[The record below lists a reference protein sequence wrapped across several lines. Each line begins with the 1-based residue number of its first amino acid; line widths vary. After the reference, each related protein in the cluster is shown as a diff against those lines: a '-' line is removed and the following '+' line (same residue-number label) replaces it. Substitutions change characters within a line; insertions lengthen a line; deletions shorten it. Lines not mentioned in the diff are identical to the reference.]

1 MNPSDLYARLRET
14 VLAAL
19 AQIIPDL
26 PADIAA
32 RVEVTPTRD
41 PAHGDMATNAAMV
54 TAKAARQPPAKIAA
68 ALVQHLAGAPDIA
81 SAVAAGPGFVNL
93 RLHSHTFRALLP
105 IILNQAESY
114 GDGTA
119 GSGTKINVEYVSANP
134 TGPMHIGHC
143 RGAVV
148 GDALANLLAKAGYD
162 VTKEF
167 YINDAGAQ
175 VTALAWAAYWRYL
188 QAIGTPLSEAD
199 FTEEVPGGLQYRG
212 DYLIPIGALLAEQ
225 YGASLALPDGGIA
238 APEVWLDIVRDFTI
252 AAMMREMREDL
263 HLLGVDQ
270 EVFASERAIV
280 ESGAVD
286 AAIDWLQTQGL
297 IYQGILEPPKGKTP
311 DDWEPRPQTLFRST
325 QFDDD
330 VDRPLRKSDGSNTY
344 FANDIAYHADK
355 IQRGYDE
362 LINVLGADHGG
373 YVKRMQASVKALS
386 HGNTAFTAI
395 LCQTVHIMRGGEP
408 VKMSKRAGTYVALRD
423 LLDEVGKDA
432 VRFTMLTRKADAQ
445 MEFDLDQAVAQTRD
459 NPVFYVQYA
468 HARCRSVLRAAAD
481 MFGDAQV
488 ADAALAEALLDSLA
502 AEAEMAVIR
511 RLAQWPRLVEGAAQ
525 AREPHRIA
533 FFLYDLAADFHM
545 LWNRGKDDSTLRFLQ
560 ADRPAETLARLALVA
575 ATAVML
581 PSCPPVL
588 GVGPGTKRLARI
600 AGGLGATLVLVVG
613 GSSLIS
619 QRSAPV
625 PVVQADSRP
634 VRVKPENPG
643 GMQVAGA

>member
-1 MNPSDLYARLRET
+1 MTHDIYAQMRET
-14 VLAAL
+14 VLTAL
-19 AQIIPDL
+19 RTIVADL
-26 PADIAA
+26 PDDVAA
-32 RVEVTPTRD
+32 RVEVTPNRD
-41 PAHGDMATNAAMV
+41 PAHGDMATNAALV
-54 TAKAARQPPAKIAA
+54 AAKAARLPPAKLAA
-68 ALVQHLAGAPDIA
+68 AIVQNLHQAAGVQHA
-81 SAVAAGPGFVNL
+81 SAAGPGFVNL
-93 RLHSHTFRALLP
+93 RLDPAVFRGQMP
-105 IILNQAESY
+105 NILRMGTAY
-114 GDGTA
+114 GDNTIGN
-119 GSGTKINVEYVSANP
+119 GKRVNVEYVSANP

-325 QFDDD
+325 QFGDD

-468 HARCRSVLRAAAD
+468 HARCRSVLRAAAA
-481 MFGDAQV
+481 MFSDARTT
-488 ADAALAEALLDSLA
+488 DTALAEVPLDSLQ
-502 AEAEMAVIR
+502 AEPEQTLIR
-511 RLAQWPRLVEGAAQ
+511 RLAQWPRAVEAASQ

-545 LWNRGKDDSTLRFLQ
+545 LWNRGKDDAALRFLQ
-560 ADRPAETLARLALVA
+560 AERPVETLARLALVA
-575 ATAVML
+575 ATAVVIRSGLAVMGVQ
-581 PSCPPVL
+581 PVEEM
-588 GVGPGTKRLARI
+588 R
-600 AGGLGATLVLVVG
+600 
-613 GSSLIS
+613 
-619 QRSAPV
+619 
-625 PVVQADSRP
+625 
-634 VRVKPENPG
+634 
-643 GMQVAGA
+643 